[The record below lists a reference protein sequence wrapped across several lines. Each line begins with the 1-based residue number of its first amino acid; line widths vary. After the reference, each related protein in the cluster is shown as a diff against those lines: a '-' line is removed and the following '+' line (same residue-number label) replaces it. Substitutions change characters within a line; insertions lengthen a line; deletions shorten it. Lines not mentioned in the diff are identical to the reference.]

1 MELEILHWIQNLHM
15 DWLDPIM
22 IFVTMLGEGGIV
34 WIVLALALLFFPK
47 TRRCGGMMLG
57 VMAFSFLL
65 GNLILKNI
73 IARGRPFTVDTTVSL
88 LIKEPGEY
96 SFPSGHTLN
105 GFSAATMLFLHFHG
119 PGIAAFVLAGIIAFS
134 RMYLFVHYP
143 TDILGGLILGVVDA
157 LVIYLAAG
165 RLWPARNRTGQTA
178 GQG

>member
-1 MELEILHWIQNLHM
+1 MELEILHWIQNLHT

-22 IFVTMLGEGGIV
+22 IFVTTLGEGGII
-34 WIVLALALLFFPK
+34 WCALALVLLFFPK
-47 TRRCGGMMLG
+47 TRRCGKLMVAVMM
-57 VMAFSFLL
+57 FSFLL

-105 GFSAATMLFLHFHG
+105 GFSAATMLFLHYRG

-157 LVIYLAAG
+157 LVIYLIAA
-165 RLWPARNRTGQTA
+165 RRFPVENKAGQTA